1 MQEGIQAR
9 LFKGLQTRI
18 GGNESLVKWLATT
31 LDIDISLAN
40 RKANGSVGLSLA
52 QLELVIEALP
62 LAVEDLLPNDRK
74 NQIFVGSYSYFRNN
88 EEVEA
93 YLLSIIKN
101 FEFASKSGAHLQY
114 FARDLPL
121 FYFFLNKEMARFKF
135 SMWTNELRSSGL
147 QSFNSNIFTLCE
159 EIAGLYRSL
168 HSTEMW
174 NQEVMKNQREQI
186 MWYYGLKAISAAE
199 RDRLLAILGEI
210 LVDYQNWA
218 TVGNKGDGKL
228 DLYVTTFNTMNN
240 GGLLTIGK
248 HSQLMT
254 ALSGVFF
261 ISSANPHLA
270 ESFQEQFVQ
279 QRSAATL
286 LSQCNALSR
295 AEFFRSM
302 ADHLKIEE

>member
-52 QLELVIEALP
+52 QLELIIEALP
-62 LAVEDLLPNDRK
+62 LAVEDLLPNKKK
-74 NQIFVGSYSYFRNN
+74 NRIFVGSYSHFRSN
-88 EEVEA
+88 EEIED

-101 FEFASKSGAHLQY
+101 FEFANKTGAHLKY

-121 FYFFLNKEMARFKF
+121 FYFFLNKELARFKF
-135 SMWTNELRSSGL
+135 SMWTDQLRHSGL
-147 QSFNSNIFTLCE
+147 QRFNANIFNLCD
-159 EIAGLYRSL
+159 EIAALYKSL
-168 HSTEMW
+168 HTTEMW
-174 NQEVMKNQREQI
+174 NKEVMRNQREQI
-186 MWYYGLKAISAAE
+186 NWYYGLQVISTAE
-199 RDRLLAILGEI
+199 RDHMISTLAEV
-210 LVDYQNWA
+210 LVNYKKWA
-218 TVGNKGDGKL
+218 KEGQKEDGKFE
-228 DLYVTTFNTMNN
+228 LYVTSFNTMNS
-240 GGLLTIGK
+240 GGLLSLGK
-248 HSQLMT
+248 HKQLMT

-261 ISSANPHLA
+261 ISSANPSLTN
-270 ESFQEQFVQ
+270 SFDDQFNQ

-286 LSQCNALSR
+286 LTQCNALSR

-302 ADHLKIEE
+302 EDHLIKD